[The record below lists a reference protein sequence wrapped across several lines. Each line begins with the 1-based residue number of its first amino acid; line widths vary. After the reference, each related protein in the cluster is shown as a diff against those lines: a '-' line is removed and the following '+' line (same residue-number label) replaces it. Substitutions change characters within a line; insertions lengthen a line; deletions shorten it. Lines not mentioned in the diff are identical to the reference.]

1 MLPARYSI
9 SEASGV
15 GSQSQEDLF
24 LSPERLT
31 RRPGFFYPP
40 HAFEKAPAEVRPGLS
55 WRVWIRKPL
64 ANPI

>member
-1 MLPARYSI
+1 MIECVASSFSQMLPARYSI

-31 RRPGFFYPP
+31 RRPGFF
-40 HAFEKAPAEVRPGLS
+40 LS
-55 WRVWIRKPL
+55 ASRF
-64 ANPI
+64 